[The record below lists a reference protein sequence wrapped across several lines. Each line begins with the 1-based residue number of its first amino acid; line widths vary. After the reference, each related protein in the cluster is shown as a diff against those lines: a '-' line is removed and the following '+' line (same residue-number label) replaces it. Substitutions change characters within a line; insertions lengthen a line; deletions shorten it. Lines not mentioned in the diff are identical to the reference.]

1 MKFRVSVNVMPRSEI
16 SDPQGQAVER
26 TLPGIGFQGFTG
38 VRIGKRISFVLEA
51 ADKAEAEASVGSACE
66 RLLANPV
73 IEEFEFEVS
82 PAEEAASSEGG
93 G

>member
-1 MKFRVSVNVMPRSEI
+1 MKFEVAVNVMPRSEI

-38 VRIGKRISFVLEA
+38 VRIGKRIKFLLEA
-51 ADKAEAEASVGSACE
+51 SDSSAAESAVKSACE

-82 PAEEAASSEGG
+82 PDQEGPGKEAG
-93 G
+93 